1 MSISARTLLTAG
13 MRQERIDGKKKDG
26 RIKQEKI
33 NTFCVSSESQ
43 ETCPWL
49 DIPHSNGFVPWRC
62 DHQVIMCYQNLQSKR
77 KLFGKAEI
85 LRAI

>member
-43 ETCPWL
+43 ETCP
-49 DIPHSNGFVPWRC
+49 
-62 DHQVIMCYQNLQSKR
+62 
-77 KLFGKAEI
+77 
-85 LRAI
+85 